1 MNNPMEKNEW
11 IALRDRNVSL
21 GIDASVSLIVTTYNS
36 PDRLE
41 LTLCSVL
48 SQTIMP
54 KEIMIA
60 DDGSR
65 PDTAAIIQLCQSIFP
80 VPIKHVWQSD
90 KGFRLSLIR
99 NKAIRQA
106 EAPYIIQID
115 GDVILER
122 HFIED
127 HIHFRQ
133 TKHIIIAS
141 RMNYTTW
148 MTNRILKTRK
158 FQIAGIALPFTFFP
172 LLRNIRSK
180 MLTNWVIL
188 KFRNKDVRWAA
199 GSNMS
204 YWKEDAVSI
213 NGFDNDLVGWGYEDH
228 DFTNRMKNKGVTM
241 TTIKHSCIQ
250 GHLRHVK
257 NTREHMRHNKSV
269 TFDRQQRQVTWVEN
283 GYRESS
289 RIE

>member
-1 MNNPMEKNEW
+1 MDKNEW
-11 IALRDRNVSL
+11 ITLRDRLVSPC
-21 GIDASVSLIVTTYNS
+21 INASVSLIVTTYNS

-41 LTLCSVL
+41 VTLCSVL
-48 SQTIMP
+48 SQTVMP
-54 KEIMIA
+54 KEIIIA
-60 DDGSR
+60 DDGST
-65 PDTAAIIQLCQSIFP
+65 PNTAAIIQLCQSIFP

-99 NKAIRQA
+99 NKAIGQA

-115 GDVILER
+115 GDVVLEK
-122 HFIED
+122 HFIAD
-127 HIHFRQ
+127 HLHFRKA
-133 TKHIIIAS
+133 KHSIIAS

-158 FQIAGIALPFTFFP
+158 FRISGIALPFTFFP
-172 LLRNIRSK
+172 MLRNIRSK
-180 MLTNWVIL
+180 MLTNRAIL

-228 DFTNRMKNKGVTM
+228 DFTNRMKNQGIATI
-241 TTIKHSCIQ
+241 TIKHSCIQ

-257 NTREHMRHNKSV
+257 NTREHMQHNKSV
-269 TFDRQQRQVTWVEN
+269 TFDRQQRQATWVEN

-289 RIE
+289 LIE